1 MFSFSSGESMKRVL
15 DASVDTI
22 SYYKISVHINIHN
35 LM

>member
-1 MFSFSSGESMKRVL
+1 MSSFGSGGFMKRVL

-22 SYYKISVHINIHN
+22 SYYKISVNIFQN